1 MKLAFSRA
9 LVGFCTDLT
18 EPNAPTLPVA
28 VVFVGDFD
36 GGRVAAVASRSL
48 EGLALDPISRA
59 MLKDVPAVLK
69 RHVEQVLDT
78 LPQDVG
84 GEEILYSLHNA
95 LRNSLHVTDVLEPR
109 VEEIEDESKLSHF
122 VLDIVAK
129 DIVESLNKSRERAE
143 GRGTS
148 VAEKGTL
155 DGLPEASGKTW
166 IPSLRGGQGGWVSD
180 SALRL
185 AQTVLDQ
192 AHSHLR
198 KHSSEERGEFQG
210 LVLVDGKWVRL

>member
-129 DIVESLNKSRERAE
+129 DIVESLNKSRERAVSKV
-143 GRGTS
+143 RATS
-148 VAEKGTL
+148 QPPRRQVVPDTAIWSPRRR
-155 DGLPEASGKTW
+155 DRPEQHAT
-166 IPSLRGGQGGWVSD
+166 
-180 SALRL
+180 A
-185 AQTVLDQ
+185 
-192 AHSHLR
+192 
-198 KHSSEERGEFQG
+198 
-210 LVLVDGKWVRL
+210 